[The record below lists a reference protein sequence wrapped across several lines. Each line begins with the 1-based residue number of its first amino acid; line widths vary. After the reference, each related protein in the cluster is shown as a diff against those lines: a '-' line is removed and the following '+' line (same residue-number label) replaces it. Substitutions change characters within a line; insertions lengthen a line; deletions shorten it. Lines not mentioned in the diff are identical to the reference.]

1 VSAAT
6 ITYAQAFER
15 LPADLREARREAWQR
30 FEQLGFPTRK
40 QEDWKYTDLSALNAA
55 NYALEASTS
64 FDAASPSPALSGW
77 DALRFINGRRENG
90 EAAPPSAKLIDDSVS
105 ALNAALVRDGL
116 DLRIGRNQQSKPLL
130 LTLASGS
137 AGMSHLRHRLH
148 LESGAEATVLLDLR
162 SDGSESLSTSVFEI
176 ELEANSKLRLLRIQ
190 DLGDKNTDLT
200 RTEVHVQRDAHFDYV
215 GLDLGGALVRHDLN
229 VFLDG
234 PGAATNVHG
243 VFAPGGRSHF
253 DTHTRIHHV
262 APHTTSREIFRGLV
276 RDKANAVF
284 NGKIVV
290 HKDAQKTDSEQ
301 NVATLLLAPGAQI
314 NAKPELEIYAD
325 DVKCAH
331 GATCGQLDEMAV
343 YYLRSRGLDVE
354 TARNVLL
361 YTFAHTV
368 LSQVSDEQARNEMQ
382 RRLLSRLPGA
392 RSLEDLA

>member
-1 VSAAT
+1 MSAASSP
-6 ITYAQAFER
+6 YAQAFAK
-15 LPADLREARREAWQR
+15 LPAELRDSRREAWQR

-40 QEDWKYTDLSALNAA
+40 QEDWKYTDLSALNSA
-55 NYALEASTS
+55 NYALEASAS
-64 FDAASPSPALSGW
+64 FAAASPALNGW
-77 DALRFINGRRENG
+77 DALRFINGHRESG
-90 EAAPPSAKLIDDSVS
+90 QASAPSATLVDDSVS

-116 DLRIGRNQQSKPLL
+116 DLRIGRNQQNKPLL
-130 LTLASGS
+130 LTLANGGG
-137 AGMSHLRHRLH
+137 GMSHLRHRLH

-162 SDGSESLSTSVFEI
+162 SDGSDALSTSVFEI
-176 ELEANSKLRLLRIQ
+176 ELEANARLRLLRIQ
-190 DLGDKNTDLT
+190 DLGDKSTDLT

-215 GLDLGGALVRHDLN
+215 GLDLGGSLVRHDLN

-234 PGAATNVHG
+234 PGAATDVHG
-243 VFAPGGRSHF
+243 VFAPGGRSRF

-343 YYLRSRGLDVE
+343 YYLRSRGLDME

-361 YTFAHTV
+361 YTFAHSV
-368 LSQVSDEQARNEMQ
+368 LSHVGDEQARNEMQ
-382 RRLLSRLPGA
+382 RRLLTRLPGA
-392 RSLEDLA
+392 QSLDELA